1 MCNGSRKQLGLQIR
15 KFRLSRGLTQ
25 ENLSLESNISRSHIA
40 MIEAGKRD
48 VTVSSLFRISRA
60 LKVSMNEIFL
70 FDDLDKFKFD
80 IEELYK

>member
-1 MCNGSRKQLGLQIR
+1 M
-15 KFRLSRGLTQ
+15 
-25 ENLSLESNISRSHIA
+25 
-40 MIEAGKRD
+40 RD

>member
-1 MCNGSRKQLGLQIR
+1 MCKGFRKQLGLQIR

-48 VTVSSLFRISRA
+48 VTVSSLFESQG
-60 LKVSMNEIFL
+60 L
-70 FDDLDKFKFD
+70 
-80 IEELYK
+80 

>member
-1 MCNGSRKQLGLQIR
+1 MCNGFRKQLGLQIR
-15 KFRLSRGLTQ
+15 KFRLTRGLTQ

-48 VTVSSLFRISRA
+48 VTVSSLF
-60 LKVSMNEIFL
+60 
-70 FDDLDKFKFD
+70 DDLDKFKFD

>member
-1 MCNGSRKQLGLQIR
+1 MCNGFRKQLGQQIR
-15 KFRLSRGLTQ
+15 SIRLSRGLTQ

-40 MIEAGKRD
+40 MIEAGMRD

-60 LKVSMNEIFL
+60 LKVSMSEIFL

>member
-1 MCNGSRKQLGLQIR
+1 M
-15 KFRLSRGLTQ
+15 
-25 ENLSLESNISRSHIA
+25 
-40 MIEAGKRD
+40 RD

-60 LKVSMNEIFL
+60 LKVSMSEIFL

>member
-1 MCNGSRKQLGLQIR
+1 MCNGFRKQLGIQIR

-40 MIEAGKRD
+40 MIESGKRD

>member
-1 MCNGSRKQLGLQIR
+1 
-15 KFRLSRGLTQ
+15 
-25 ENLSLESNISRSHIA
+25 

-80 IEELYK
+80 IEELYKWGYFPIQKWSKMLFRISSLITSPVISSRESNADLTSI